1 MKIIPPGAWNMTLFA
16 FAETCHKEC
25 GRYVFLYQICSK
37 LTVLQPKPRRTPD
50 GAFDKK
56 PGFMDSLSMTRR
68 NSCQDYEAL
77 SLGQILRIPV
87 LQQQLRTLD
96 SS

>member
-1 MKIIPPGAWNMTLFA
+1 MELLI
-16 FAETCHKEC
+16 
-25 GRYVFLYQICSK
+25 
-37 LTVLQPKPRRTPD
+37 
-50 GAFDKK
+50 KK
-56 PGFMDSLSMTRR
+56 PGFMDSLSMTRP

>member
-1 MKIIPPGAWNMTLFA
+1 
-16 FAETCHKEC
+16 
-25 GRYVFLYQICSK
+25 
-37 LTVLQPKPRRTPD
+37 
-50 GAFDKK
+50 
-56 PGFMDSLSMTRR
+56 MDSLSMTRP

-96 SS
+96 SSWLSPGENFGSECSTNSLRKTPKML